1 MISSVQTRLQRLLGR
16 YPALSAQKDAIVA
29 CYETLS
35 AAYHTGGKLLVCGN
49 GGSAA
54 DSEHIVGELM
64 KSFLVRR
71 PLPEALSAALSAYGE
86 EGAAL
91 CAHLENALPAIS
103 LCGHPALTT
112 AFLND
117 AEPTMTFAQ
126 QVIGLGSAGDV
137 LLTISTSG
145 NSKNCVFAAITA
157 KAKGLRVIALTGAAP
172 SKLSALADITI
183 FAPSNETFEVQEYHL
198 PIYHCLCAMLEC
210 EFFGTEAQ
218 QS

>member
-1 MISSVQTRLQRLLGR
+1 M
-16 YPALSAQKDAIVA
+16 
-29 CYETLS
+29 
-35 AAYHTGGKLLVCGN
+35 LVCGN

-71 PLPEALSAALSAYGE
+71 PVPEKFVEWLSAYGS

-91 CAHLENALPAIS
+91 ADGLEARLPAIS
-103 LCGHPALTT
+103 LCGHPALST

-126 QVIGLGSAGDV
+126 QTAALGREGDV
-137 LLTISTSG
+137 LLAISTSG
-145 NSKNCVFAAITA
+145 NSRNCVLAAITA
-157 KAKGLRVIALTGAAP
+157 KAAGMHTVALTGEK
-172 SKLSALADITI
+172 SSRLSEIADITVR
-183 FAPSNETFEVQEYHL
+183 APARETFIVQEYHL

-210 EFFGTEAQ
+210 EFFGTEKRIH
-218 QS
+218 